1 MRKFSTH
8 LNDSKAFFTLPH
20 PVGATAGSSETSKQ
34 FSSVEPS
41 RFRHVIK
48 PPRSGCHQAL
58 ATLSAKLC
66 LGSLMFDF
74 PRDLLDQFLD
84 RGLLPVISSIAGFL
98 LAFFLVARLMSEKR
112 APANT
117 FAWLLIIVLLPYV
130 GVPLFLLF
138 GGRKLRRLAERKS
151 RLLPQLPAGETSPSH
166 FATTPVAH
174 TVMAS
179 GASAPAAGNAM
190 ELLTTGEAAYAALEK
205 NIRAARQ
212 SIHITTFILGRDDTG
227 RRIVRLLVA
236 RARDGVKVRLL
247 LDSVGCMFV
256 SRHFVLPIKEAGG
269 EVVWFMPVLPF
280 TSRGS
285 ANLRNHR
292 KIAIF
297 DHSTAII
304 GGHNLAREYM
314 GPTPF
319 RKRFADFGVVLHGPA
334 AALLN
339 EIFIA
344 DWCFASRQSADPLHA
359 EIPVDL
365 VLRPRGESEL
375 QVVASGP
382 DVPGDPLYEGILA
395 MIQEAKQSLWIVTP
409 YFLPDEVLF
418 RSLMVKAHA
427 GCAITLIVDDRVA
440 LFGSANFDPRS
451 LFVNFEVGVVV
462 HSIADVLEI
471 KAWAEAIVPKCREPK
486 TESKRKRRIIGN
498 ILEDVSR
505 LLAPLL

>member
-1 MRKFSTH
+1 M
-8 LNDSKAFFTLPH
+8 NA
-20 PVGATAGSSETSKQ
+20 
-34 FSSVEPS
+34 
-41 RFRHVIK
+41 I
-48 PPRSGCHQAL
+48 L
-58 ATLSAKLC
+58 ATQDATVCVK
-66 LGSLMFDF
+66 GLMFEI
-74 PRDLLDQFLD
+74 PRDLVEQFLD
-84 RGLLPVISSIAGFL
+84 RGLVAVVFSIAGFL

-117 FAWLLIIVLLPYV
+117 FAWLLVIVLLPYA

-151 RLLPQLPAGETSPSH
+151 RLLPQLPSGQTSPTV
-166 FATTPVAH
+166 FASTPVAQ

-179 GASAPAAGNAM
+179 GAAAPVAANHL
-190 ELLTTGEAAYAALEK
+190 ELLTTGEAAYASLEAG
-205 NIRAARQ
+205 IRGARH

-227 RRIVRLLVA
+227 RRLVKLLA
-236 RARDGVKVRLL
+236 QRARDGVKVRLL
-247 LDSVGCMFV
+247 LDAVGCMFV
-256 SRHFVLPIKEAGG
+256 NRGFVLPIKQAGG

-292 KIAIF
+292 KLAIF
-297 DHSTAII
+297 DHCSAIV

-314 GPTPF
+314 GPTPL
-319 RKRFADFGVVLHGPA
+319 RKRFADFGAVIHGPA

-339 EIFIA
+339 EVFIA
-344 DWCFASRQSADPLHA
+344 DWCFASRQSADLLHA
-359 EIPVDL
+359 EIATEA
-365 VLRPRGESEL
+365 VLRPRGVSEL

-395 MIQEAKQSLWIVTP
+395 MIQEAKKSLLIVTP
-409 YFLPDEVLF
+409 YFLPDEVLL

-427 GCAITLIVDDRVA
+427 GCSITLIVPARSNHPVTDLARRHYVREIRRAGGKVWLFQPGMLHSKAMVVDGRIA

-451 LFVNFEVGVVV
+451 LFVNFEVGVFVYSV
-462 HSIADVLEI
+462 EDVAAISSWATNLIHS
-471 KAWAEAIVPKCREPK
+471 CREPK
-486 TESKRKRRIIGN
+486 KETRPKRRIIGN